1 MGQIRNPFT
10 PTFGMVPPYLAGR
23 DRVLSDMRRAFSE
36 GLGNPNLATLLV
48 GPRGSGKTAL
58 LSCIADEATQ
68 EGWINVNAVALEG
81 MLDDIIQ
88 QAGKACAHLVEPVP
102 TRRLSAVGIGQ
113 LLNLEW
119 VFSPES
125 QASWRLRIEALLD
138 QIGAH
143 ARGLLITVDE
153 VRPEVD
159 ELVQLI
165 ATYQLLVRDGRQ
177 VALVMAGL
185 PSDVGDLIDDRRV
198 TFLRRARQSYVGRI
212 GDEEI
217 RSAFLKTVE
226 NAGKHI
232 SDEALCL
239 AVDAIDGFAYMMQLV
254 GYFTWYEAEGCSRI
268 EVESVRRGVARARE
282 DFERGVLDATYRELS
297 AGDLAFAQ
305 ALLACGGTSSLAEVA
320 RRLGKST
327 SYASNYKRRL
337 MRQGIVGE
345 LPDRSLT
352 FEMPFFA
359 RYLAARM

>member
-1 MGQIRNPFT
+1 MEQIRNPFT

-58 LSCIADEATQ
+58 LSCIADEAKQ
-68 EGWINVNAVALEG
+68 EGWISVNAVALEG

-88 QAGKACAHLVEPVP
+88 QAGKACAHLVEPAP
-102 TRRLSAVGIGQ
+102 TRRLSAIGIGQ

-125 QASWRLRIEALLD
+125 QANWRSRIEALLD

-185 PSDVGDLIDDRRV
+185 PAAVSATLNDRVLTFLNRARKISLPPLPLGDVDAFFLEAFSRLGVQIGPEDRR
-198 TFLRRARQSYVGRI
+198 RAAEFTQGSPYMLQLVGHSIAVRA
-212 GDEEI
+212 DD
-217 RSAFLKTVE
+217 
-226 NAGKHI
+226 AGRLGAGGL
-232 SDEALCL
+232 DEALASAMSDFENDVCETTL
-239 AVDAIDGFAYMMQLV
+239 AALSDKDVEFLTAMAQDEGASRVSDVAERMGVTVDYAQKYRRRLIDAGV
-254 GYFTWYEAEGCSRI
+254 IEAA
-268 EVESVRRGVARARE
+268 RRGFVRFAVPYLKRH
-282 DFERGVLDATYRELS
+282 LS
-297 AGDLAFAQ
+297 
-305 ALLACGGTSSLAEVA
+305 
-320 RRLGKST
+320 R
-327 SYASNYKRRL
+327 
-337 MRQGIVGE
+337 
-345 LPDRSLT
+345 P
-352 FEMPFFA
+352 
-359 RYLAARM
+359 